1 MIFYRKKERG
11 EYFVKKGIIVCLVV
25 LAVIV
30 IALNAEPGQT
40 EVHSLADY
48 AYSELE
54 SSTIY
59 RADDVTI
66 IDAFAVRTESRYDVT
81 TNVID
86 YYLMAYRDKNDR
98 LVMAVLKVDD
108 DDEIFSRL
116 SLYSKDDSQNIGDC
130 ILNGYVKTGGKLA
143 NLDTKLKKYY
153 NDAVDYY
160 GPILEEYFTA
170 PEYLFTY
177 HCNAYTD
184 PLKR

>member
-1 MIFYRKKERG
+1 M
-11 EYFVKKGIIVCLVV
+11 KKGIIVCLVV

-30 IALNAEPGQT
+30 IALNAEPKQT

-54 SSTIY
+54 SGTIY
-59 RADDVTI
+59 RADDLLI
-66 IDAFAVRTESRYDVT
+66 ISSFAYNTHKVNNVI
-81 TNVID
+81 TNVTD
-86 YYLMAYRDKNDR
+86 YYLMTYRDKNDR

-108 DDEIFSRL
+108 DDEISSRL
-116 SLYSKDDSQNIGDC
+116 SLYNNDDSQNIGDC
-130 ILNGYVKTGGKLA
+130 ILNGYVKTGGKLE

-170 PEYLFTY
+170 PEYIFTY